1 MIEPKN
7 IKNCLLDRRNIK
19 MFLKRAI
26 VTKFTQYLN
35 TGLKSEYIQSGGST
49 SYLSMF
55 LE

>member
-1 MIEPKN
+1 
-7 IKNCLLDRRNIK
+7 

-35 TGLKSEYIQSGGST
+35 IGLKSEYIQSGGST